1 MARCSMR
8 TAPQAVRS
16 PHASNSE
23 PRVARFVRGSREAHM
38 SEASRPEARITVPAL
53 ARKKLRGEKIAM
65 LTAYDFP
72 FARIFD
78 QAGIDVLLVGDTMGH
93 VVQGHDTTLPVTLDE
108 VVYHC
113 RMVSRAVRRALVVGD
128 MPFGAY
134 QVSIEDT
141 LRSAIRLMKEGGAH
155 AVKLEGGERV
165 ADRIAAL
172 ARMEIPVMG
181 HVGLTPQ
188 SVHQFGGYRVQGRGD
203 DADERV
209 LRDAR
214 AVEAAGAFAIVL
226 ECVPKDLGAEITRT
240 LSIPTIGIGAGVGCD
255 GQVLVMHDLLGLGEA
270 TPPRFVRQYVA
281 LGEIVSR
288 AARMYAE
295 DVRNQKFPGDVES
308 Y

>member
-1 MARCSMR
+1 
-8 TAPQAVRS
+8 
-16 PHASNSE
+16 
-23 PRVARFVRGSREAHM
+23 M
-38 SEASRPEARITVPAL
+38 SEASRPEARVTVPAL
-53 ARKKLRGEKIAM
+53 ARKKQRGEKIAM

-108 VVYHC
+108 VIYHC

-128 MPFGAY
+128 MPFGTY
-134 QVSIEDT
+134 HISVEDAV
-141 LRSAIRLMKEGGAH
+141 RNACRLVKEGGAH

-203 DADERV
+203 DAHERV

-214 AVEAAGAFAIVL
+214 AVEAAGAFAVVL
-226 ECVPKDLGAEITRT
+226 ECVPRELGAEITRA
-240 LSIPTIGIGAGVGCD
+240 LSIPTIGIGAGLGCD

-281 LGEIVSR
+281 LGEIVGR